1 MKMPQFEGGNV
12 RVFNE
17 KFTLSQL
24 RSIDYR
30 SRIGLY
36 VSKLLLFVGLMLII
50 LENADYINGGPSYY
64 PQYSNATAAVFVI
77 GLILSFVSIP
87 YLYYSSF
94 EKFKKNDDFWDQE
107 MFWIL
112 PLFFFATFF
121 QYGSGVYFMFVSLV
135 MSIFLIFI
143 IHARFMMLS
152 QKIANKQGDYEKRE
166 QYFESMK
173 YLTAYY
179 FLLALL
185 YVFTNPIQTFHSW
198 MQIVMR

>member
-1 MKMPQFEGGNV
+1 MPQFKGENV
-12 RVFNE
+12 DVFNE
-17 KFTLSQL
+17 KVTLSQL
-24 RSIDYR
+24 RDIDYA

-36 VSKLLLFVGLMLII
+36 VSKLMLLAGLLLVIVNDAQYVGGSSQT
-50 LENADYINGGPSYY
+50 YFG
-64 PQYSNATAAVFVI
+64 QYNFITALVFII
-77 GLILSFVSIP
+77 GLLLSFVSIP

-94 EKFKKNDDFWDQE
+94 EKFKKGDDFWDQE

-135 MSIFLIFI
+135 MSVFLIFI

-152 QKIANKQGDYEKRE
+152 QKIASKEGDYEKRE
-166 QYFESMK
+166 QYYECMK

-179 FLLALL
+179 GLLALL
-185 YVFTNPIQTFHSW
+185 YFFMNPVSAFHDW
-198 MQIVMR
+198 VRAVLK